1 MTRCRVSSNTW
12 IYRSTRRRLAEQR
25 SSGRG
30 TCSPPPSLTQTSR
43 FVPEIWMAERTLA
56 RSGSMISLR
65 QLKTK
70 IICSLTRFNRTVTGL
85 EQLLEVLCQIGVHK
99 VKVLV
104 YLLRPI
110 TQDLLITTLLCIPIH
125 HNDPSELLL

>member
-85 EQLLEVLCQIGVHK
+85 VTIIGSPLSNRCTQSESFSIPVKAYYPGPLNHHSIVHT
-99 VKVLV
+99 
-104 YLLRPI
+104 YSP
-110 TQDLLITTLLCIPIH
+110 
-125 HNDPSELLL
+125 